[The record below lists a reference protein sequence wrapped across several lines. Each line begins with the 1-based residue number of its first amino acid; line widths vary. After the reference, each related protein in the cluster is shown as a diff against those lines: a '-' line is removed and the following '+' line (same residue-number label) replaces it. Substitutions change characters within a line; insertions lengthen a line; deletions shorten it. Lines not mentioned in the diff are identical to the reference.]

1 LAKFSDGKSPVFP
14 HVSMDGHHCGSKR
27 KFLKK
32 TLVSGGSAEAKEAS
46 NQTKGGKKNKKHSYI
61 RVTSELPSL
70 HIFFINK
77 QL

>member
-14 HVSMDGHHCGSKR
+14 HGHHCGSKR